1 MAEVKRRN
9 RVNALK
15 GHSSTGYK
23 GVYFDGRNP
32 ENPYKSYLNVYNK
45 YTDKTTSIYLGSFP
59 IAELASYERL
69 KFISRLF

>member
-1 MAEVKRRN
+1 MIEVN
-9 RVNALK
+9 TLK

-23 GVYFDGRNP
+23 GVYFDDRHP

-45 YTDKTTSIYLGSFP
+45 YTNKTTSIYLGSFSTP
-59 IAELASYERL
+59 ELASYERL